1 MVGIVGI
8 LIFIELLFVLNLY
21 GDFVIFFLIVN
32 VLVLMFAVNI
42 LVFIKKEEK
51 IAAVIIECFI
61 ICFLIKFIFGC

>member
-51 IAAVIIECFI
+51 IVVVIIECFI

>member
-8 LIFIELLFVLNLY
+8 LIFIELLFVSNLY

-32 VLVLMFAVNI
+32 VSVLTFVVNI
-42 LVFIKKEEK
+42 LAFIKKEEK
-51 IAAVIIECFI
+51 IAVVIIERFI